1 MIWSVIESYEF
12 ICDSSGLI
20 DIEIS
25 VQDIVGSHVIQG
37 TTTDS
42 VNNRNS
48 FSIEVINQNWID
60 WAIDDAQDQGPML
73 WYFLAAL
80 FGVFILISVTVL
92 ARKSIRK
99 KKVSNKSLISLEES
113 FNEINELL
121 NSSSPE
127 SKIDWDIVNSD
138 LPEAEE
144 LRTWKETNRSIH
156 SINHIDDEDTIDL
169 D

>member
-1 MIWSVIESYEF
+1 
-12 ICDSSGLI
+12 
-20 DIEIS
+20 
-25 VQDIVGSHVIQG
+25 
-37 TTTDS
+37 
-42 VNNRNS
+42 
-48 FSIEVINQNWID
+48 
-60 WAIDDAQDQGPML
+60 ML

-113 FNEINELL
+113 FNEITELL

-127 SKIDWDIVNSD
+127 LKIDWDIVNSD

-144 LRTWKETNRSIH
+144 LTTWKETNRSIH